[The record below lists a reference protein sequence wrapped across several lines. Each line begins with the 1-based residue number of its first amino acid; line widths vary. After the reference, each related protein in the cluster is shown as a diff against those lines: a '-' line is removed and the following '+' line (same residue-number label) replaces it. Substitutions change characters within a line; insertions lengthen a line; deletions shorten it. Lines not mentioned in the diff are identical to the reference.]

1 MKFPFKEVV
10 FDGGA
15 VIELLLIGEN
25 SLLYKNIEVEKIIPT
40 TTVLA
45 IVEAEYILCRKLG
58 KEIAFEK
65 VDNLLDSNYFNV
77 VSLDSYRRKLS
88 ELKCFNP
95 ISLPDCNTIAIA
107 LDLKIPALFARRE
120 TEIIN
125 QIKKKPF
132 DTKIYFLEDFDI
144 SK

>member
-1 MKFPFKEVV
+1 MKFPFREVV

-15 VIELLLIGEN
+15 VIELLLIGEDS
-25 SLLYKNIEVEKIIPT
+25 SLFKNIAEEIIIPT
-40 TTVLA
+40 TTDLA
-45 IVEAEYILCRKLG
+45 IVEAEYILCRKFG

-77 VSLDSYRRKLS
+77 VSLGSYRRKLS

-107 LDLKIPALFARRE
+107 VDLKIPALFARRE
-120 TEIIN
+120 KEITN
-125 QIKKKPF
+125 QIGKKPF

-144 SK
+144 V